1 MQQQKI
7 VAAVVAIILLIVV
20 AFLLI
25 VGAVFSE
32 GFKHPV
38 AFVYVSSG
46 NKRIMQ
52 DCTVALGNGYFEVHT
67 LLPNA
72 DFDVKILPTGEDFKF
87 LVDGAE
93 HSWLSEENDVAKAFN
108 LKRYEKGF
116 SVRCKDLTVLDV
128 LQCLYPGKDVKVS
141 AATVEHDVHYK
152 LVISTAD
159 NKHSIG
165 LSFRC
170 IVGVDGIELD
180 SPSIVF

>member
-32 GFKHPV
+32 GFKHPI

-46 NKRIMQ
+46 NKKIME

-67 LLPNA
+67 LLPNS
-72 DFDVKILPTGEDFKF
+72 DFDVKILPTGKDFRF
-87 LVDGAE
+87 AAGHE
-93 HSWLSEENDVAKAFN
+93 MRSWLEDEERDLSAGFDVHKYKN
-108 LKRYEKGF
+108 GF
-116 SVRCKDLTVLDV
+116 SLRCKDVTVQSV
-128 LQCLYPGKDVKVS
+128 LEALYPGESVVVADVD
-141 AATVEHDVHYK
+141 EHQPLFK
-152 LVISTAD
+152 LIVTSG
-159 NKHSIG
+159 NHS
-165 LSFRC
+165 LTLTFRC